1 MDEHTPEEPE
11 EVTGERTPEHGTTSL
26 INANVAIP
34 VNAEVAANVLS
45 DSAPAAPDDAAGKTE

>member
-1 MDEHTPEEPE
+1 MDEHIREESE
-11 EVTGERTPEHGTTSL
+11 EVPGERHPEHATASL

-45 DSAPAAPDDAAGKTE
+45 NSAPATPDDAAGKTE

>member
-1 MDEHTPEEPE
+1 MGEQIREESEDVP
-11 EVTGERTPEHGTTSL
+11 GERMPEHGTTSL

-45 DSAPAAPDDAAGKTE
+45 DSAPAAPEDSTGSTA

>member
-45 DSAPAAPDDAAGKTE
+45 NTAPAAPEDSTGEPA